1 MQTREKKNVLGK
13 MLSKCVQLL
22 KADGRVEGTYVVG
35 SMADGT
41 FDDYS
46 DIDINVVVKDEAY
59 AGFYEERFR
68 FAEQIGDLLST
79 FEVEWLNCQMLG
91 AIYRNYVEV
100 DFCYTTL
107 EKVEVFS
114 DRYKIL
120 LDRTGRVR
128 QNLVKKD
135 FMVDARKELKTQTDF
150 ALYNVLHAFNMLKR
164 GEYWSLIKQI
174 ETLRR
179 RLVTLMDLSL
189 GKDVAEEY
197 RRLESL
203 FPLEVETKL
212 RKTLCVYSKKEIEK
226 SLVAATQLFC
236 EVGQDVASRLSVE
249 FSSERFAHLLKNL

>member
-1 MQTREKKNVLGK
+1 METIKNKSVLRN

-22 KADGRVEGTYVVG
+22 ETDSRVEGAYVVG
-35 SMADGT
+35 SMADET

-46 DIDINVVVKDEAY
+46 DIDLYIVAKDDEY
-59 AGFYEERFR
+59 DEVYQERFR
-68 FAEQIGDLLST
+68 FAEQIGDVLST
-79 FEVEWLNCQMLG
+79 FEVEWPNCQLLG

-107 EKVEVFS
+107 EKAEVFS
-114 DRYKIL
+114 DWYKIL

-128 QNLVKKD
+128 QTLVKKD
-135 FMVDARKELKTQTDF
+135 FTVDARKELKTQTDF
-150 ALYNVLHAFNMLKR
+150 ALYNVLHAINMVKR
-164 GEYWSLIKQI
+164 GEYWSSIKQI

-203 FPLEVETKL
+203 FPLKVEKKL

-226 SLVAATQLFC
+226 SIVAATQLFC
-236 EVGQDVASRLSVE
+236 EVGQDLASKVSE
-249 FSSERFAHLLKNL
+249 NFPSEKFSHLFKNL